1 MCCQHGFLTHTNVAD
16 DLGLVI
22 SIRLVSIFLQVSF
35 FNVDKV
41 KSRVRKTKGILSL
54 YSFIGILYYEYLFIG

>member
-16 DLGLVI
+16 DLGLVL
-22 SIRLVSIFLQVSF
+22 SWFLFSYKYHF